1 MEELHIAWFTERGWG
16 TGPVGRGR
24 CRCSGFAFA
33 QVATG
38 NLDIAVIGQLPP
50 PNLPLGNEFEPGPM

>member
-1 MEELHIAWFTERGWG
+1 MY
-16 TGPVGRGR
+16 
-24 CRCSGFAFA
+24 RCSGFAFA